1 MKYTQQM
8 IMRNFSRLVMM
19 ALLMMVSSCAGEWC
33 NIPGDDNN
41 QEENGDITA
50 VYTPQT
56 EQTDQY
62 TVTYQYQDGI
72 LVLPEKAH
80 SYISSIVADTIL
92 HFKEDT
98 PNQYLPEAGDIIAAR
113 SSDFLPYGLGC
124 KVLSVDSKGS
134 DYIVTTTTASLDEI
148 FSELKVNGK
157 MSLQPIEGD
166 SRAELAGINLS
177 VNSKFNNMNFNG
189 NVAVGLGIDTDI
201 DLAEGKF
208 DFAFDADLDWD
219 YRFGY
224 KINGKK
230 KGIIKEFGHW
240 GFKPVIVGPVVLIPS
255 ITPTL
260 LYHVDGSLEMNLE
273 GKNGYG
279 LTMGVKDNAG
289 FCKITEKVPDGWIF
303 DDFNLEGKGSAGV
316 TLQMEAALGIYTP
329 KSFISL
335 NTNFELKGDG
345 ELQLDET
352 NWLENNTEFN
362 FGLYTYMNGGVIM
375 TWFKKELALLEVETT
390 KVPIFRNTWPLMPR
404 FVSQDNDYS
413 MIDNKVSNRFVMN
426 GGLMCKLMKIYPV
439 MSVYEDNK
447 LRKHYVDDTALTDS
461 KGQVF
466 AFTVDKDEYDEKLT
480 LKPGVMFKGKYY
492 NVDGKTIT
500 FKQDEPKL
508 EIVEVKWGEQHEQG
522 RYWYDEWY
530 VGTYVPFTMYV
541 KLTGAKNVYGFGVK
555 FGVPFE
561 KDENTCLGIRDGY
574 YSLKGVFV
582 GFIKSLKI
590 NITPYVQVRT
600 GLDEYKTIEFT
611 RPPLEIE
618 FSYTEHINND
628 LGVGLTLDYFQKEE
642 DYNPDKNNNHDIKL

>member
-1 MKYTQQM
+1 MKYTQLM
-8 IMRNFSRLVMM
+8 IIKNFSRLVMM
-19 ALLMMVSSCAGEWC
+19 ALLMLVSSCAGEWC

-41 QEENGDITA
+41 QEENDDTTA

-62 TVTYQYQDGI
+62 TVTYQYQDGVI
-72 LVLPEKAH
+72 VLPEKAH

-98 PNQYLPEAGDIIAAR
+98 PNKYLPEVGDIISAR
-113 SSDFLPYGLGC
+113 SSDCLPYGLGC
-124 KVLSVDSKGS
+124 KVLSVDGKGS
-134 DYIVTTTTASLDEI
+134 DYVVTTTTASLDEI
-148 FSELKVNGK
+148 FADLKVKGK
-157 MSLQPIEGD
+157 MALQPVGQD
-166 SRAELAGINLS
+166 SRAELASINLS
-177 VNSKFNNMNFNG
+177 VDSIFNNMNFNG

-208 DFAFDADLDWD
+208 DFSFDANLDWD

-255 ITPTL
+255 ITPSL
-260 LYHVDGSLEMNLE
+260 WYNVDGSLEMNLE

-279 LTMGVKDNAG
+279 LSMGVEDNTG
-289 FCKITEKVPDGWIF
+289 FCKVTEKVPDGWIF

-316 TLQMEAALGIYTP
+316 TLQMEAAIGIYTP

-335 NTNFELKGDG
+335 NTNLELKGDG
-345 ELQLDET
+345 ELELDET

-362 FGLYTYMNGGVIM
+362 FGLYAYMNGGVIM
-375 TWFKKELALLEVETT
+375 KWFKKELALLEVETI

-404 FVSQDNDYS
+404 FVSQDNDYGI
-413 MIDNKVSNRFVMN
+413 IDNKVSNRFVMD
-426 GGLMCKLMKIYPV
+426 GGLMCNLMKIYPV

-466 AFTVDKDEYDEKLT
+466 AFTVDKDEYDEELT
-480 LKPGVMFKGKYY
+480 LKPGVMVKGKYY
-492 NVDGKTIT
+492 NVDGRTIA

-508 EIVEVKWGEQHEQG
+508 EIVELKWDEQQENG
-522 RYWYDEWY
+522 NYWYNEWY
-530 VGTYVPFTMYV
+530 VGTRVPFTMYV

-555 FGVPFE
+555 FGEPCE
-561 KDENTCLGIRDGY
+561 NDENTCLGIRDGY
-574 YSLKGVFV
+574 YSLKGVFI
-582 GFIKSLKI
+582 GYTKSI
-590 NITPYVQVRT
+590 RIEIIPYVQVRT
-600 GLDEYKTIEFT
+600 GLNDYKTVEFT
-611 RPPLEIE
+611 GQSPEIR
-618 FSYTEHINND
+618 FNYTEEINYD
-628 LGVGLTLDYFQKEE
+628 LGVRLTLDYFQKED
-642 DYNPDKNNNHDIKL
+642 DYTPNENNNPGIKL